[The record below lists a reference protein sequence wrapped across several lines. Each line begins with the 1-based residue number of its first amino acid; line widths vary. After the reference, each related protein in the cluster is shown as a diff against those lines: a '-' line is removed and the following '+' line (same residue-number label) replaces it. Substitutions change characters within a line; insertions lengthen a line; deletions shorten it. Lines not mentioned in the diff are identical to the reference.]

1 MKLNISKRAYHILSD
16 LQTKQFKQ
24 VMMKILGLIQNPYP
38 NDSIKLKGY
47 EHYNR
52 VDSGEF
58 RVIYTIEGDDLK
70 IELVGKRNDDEV
82 YKKLKNI

>member
-1 MKLNISKRAYHILSD
+1 MKLNLSKRAYQTLSD

-24 VMMKILGLIQNPYP
+24 VMMKILSLMQNPYP
-38 NDSIKLKGY
+38 NDFIKLKGY

-52 VDSGEF
+52 IDSGEF
-58 RVIYTIEGDDLK
+58 RVIYTIERDDLK

-82 YKKLKNI
+82 YRKLKNL